1 MIDHRPNTL
10 ELAPQWL
17 AHRYSHGQDAFQF
30 IDVPRALRRKVPF
43 LTDIE
48 LRIDAPLLLRRSEVL
63 TVAPRPA
70 PLHFI
75 FHSAFCC
82 STLLANA
89 FDLPG
94 VAHALKEPVVLNDL
108 IGWRHA
114 RGGDSRFGAVL
125 RDALTLLA
133 RPFESGETVVVKPSN
148 LINELAGQILEESP
162 TVYAIFIE
170 APLPEFLAS
179 IAAKGL
185 EGRLWV
191 RDLLAKQVKGGL
203 VRLGFSP
210 DDLFRQTDLQV
221 AAVGWLVQHQL
232 FAALSQR
239 FPDRIRWVTSPQ
251 LLADPNRAVQH
262 AALHFG
268 VSLTDGQRA
277 QLVADVFA
285 RNAKD
290 GTAFGAA
297 SRSAAQRDATTLH
310 ADELD
315 KVLHWANVVADH
327 AAIDM
332 SAVTPLL

>member
-1 MIDHRPNTL
+1 MIDHTANTL

-17 AHRYSHGQDAFQF
+17 AHRYSHGHDAFQF

-43 LTDIE
+43 LTDAE
-48 LRIDAPLLLRRSEVL
+48 LRIDAPLLLKRSDVMS
-63 TVAPRPA
+63 VAPVPA

-114 RGGDSRFGAVL
+114 RGGNARFGVVL

-133 RPFESGETVVVKPSN
+133 RPFDDGETVVVKPSN
-148 LINELAGQILEESP
+148 LINELAGEILDGTP
-162 TVYAIFIE
+162 GVRAIFIE

-179 IAAKGL
+179 IASKGL

-191 RDLLAKQVKGGL
+191 RDLLAKQMNGGL
-203 VRLGFSP
+203 VRFGFST

-221 AAVGWLVQHQL
+221 AALGWLVQHQL
-232 FAALSQR
+232 FAALSGR
-239 FPDRIRWVTSPQ
+239 FPGRIRWLTSPE
-251 LLADPNRAVQH
+251 LLADPDCAVRRA
-262 AALHFG
+262 ASHFG
-268 VSLTDGQRA
+268 VELADGVRTE
-277 QLVADVFA
+277 LVADVFA

-297 SRSAAQRDATTLH
+297 NRSAAQRDAATLH

-332 SAVTPLL
+332 SAVTPLM